1 MTGIFTNQYNL
12 FSFFIYFHIYFFI
25 FSFVSIR
32 DFSSFGFDYIF
43 SNHNVSRKISKII
56 ESWQLKSNLRENL
69 FSILYQFVILI
80 RNFDSIIYFWIIKFV
95 KKIYK
100 FKKLLDKRK
109 LFFTLSIMQSYLF
122 IHIHILFYYIIFY
135 FYYIYLYSYSYFFI
149 YFQFISN
156 FVSIRD
162 SRFIRI
168 THFRTTSIFS
178 KSKKKKLLDDREAL
192 IFTKSN
198 SSLRKPGSSRSA
210 SH

>member
-1 MTGIFTNQYNL
+1 MEFLQINTIYLVFSYIFIFIFL
-12 FSFFIYFHIYFFI
+12 FSVLYQSVILVHL
-25 FSFVSIR
+25 
-32 DFSSFGFDYIF
+32 DYIF
-43 SNHNVSRKISKII
+43 SNHNVSRKISKSKTI

-100 FKKLLDKRK
+100 FKKLLDNWK
-109 LFFTLSIMQSYLF
+109 LFSTLSIMQSYLF

-149 YFQFISN
+149 YFQFIFN

-168 THFRTTSIFS
+168 THFRTTSIFL
-178 KSKKKKLLDDREAL
+178 KSKKKNLSTTER
-192 IFTKSN
+192 
-198 SSLRKPGSSRSA
+198 R
-210 SH
+210 